1 MATLPDQIKAA
12 VRNEISRKYDL
23 KVSELKDDW
32 VYWLSDYAFTRIG
45 SVDNKVIFEAR
56 EGLYKG
62 LFVSF
67 AALSVS
73 LFARMLAPGG
83 KIQIQSSV
91 IELPWPL
98 FLSLGV
104 LCVAACPLLYLRY
117 KRFARYKN
125 LESVLGFLAA
135 SKIAPKKE
143 DEE

>member
-1 MATLPDQIKAA
+1 MATLPDQIKVA
-12 VRNEISRKYDL
+12 VRYEISRKYDL

-32 VYWLSDYAFTRIG
+32 VYWLSDYAFARIG

-73 LFARMLAPGG
+73 LFARMLALGG

-91 IELPWPL
+91 IELHWY
-98 FLSLGV
+98 FV
-104 LCVAACPLLYLRY
+104 LALVAICLAACLLLYQRY
-117 KRFARYKN
+117 KRFSRYKI

-135 SKIAPKKE
+135 SKIAPKK
-143 DEE
+143 DEEE